1 VLVLDVTS
9 VLGRIVVGPVGA
21 VVDVA
26 PAGELFLE
34 RGVNGTV
41 PRPGWFSRA
50 VPGAVELL
58 ERWLT
63 VAVLIAGIRYRA

>member
-1 VLVLDVTS
+1 
-9 VLGRIVVGPVGA
+9 
-21 VVDVA
+21 
-26 PAGELFLE
+26 LFLE